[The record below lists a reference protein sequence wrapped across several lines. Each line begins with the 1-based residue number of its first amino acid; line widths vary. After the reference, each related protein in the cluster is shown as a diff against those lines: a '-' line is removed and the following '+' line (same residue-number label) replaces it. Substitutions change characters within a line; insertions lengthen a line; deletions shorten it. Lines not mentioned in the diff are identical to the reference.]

1 MFVGRKDI
9 LDRLDGLWRKS
20 TPSLVTVRGRRRIG
34 KSTLV
39 EQFARQT
46 ADHFISIEGQAPG
59 KGVNNKL
66 QLRSFVEQLS
76 AQTNAPDVSV
86 ANWFQAFQLLASAL
100 PQEGRVVVL
109 LDEISWMGGYDVGF
123 AGTLKTAWDKSFRQ
137 RANLVFILCGS
148 VSSWIAEN
156 ILNGTGFAGRDSLD
170 FVVEEL
176 PLSDC
181 KSFWGTPTSRISTG
195 EMLDVLSVTGGVPKY
210 LEEID
215 PALPSDENIRLL
227 CFSREGIL
235 FRDFNQIFSQIF
247 GRDAQLRKSILKALA
262 YGSKSAAEVAETMGI
277 VRNGHLVEHLTELE
291 FAGFVAKDGGVNPCT
306 GNEGRIVRYRL
317 KDNYSRFYLHHIAP
331 HAKAIAADLFRYGT
345 LSALKGWDAIKG
357 LQFENL
363 VVSNFRALLPILG
376 IDGAT
381 LVSASPYRRA
391 KSSTQPGV
399 QVDLLLQTK
408 TTAYVIEMK
417 RRERIGEEVAR
428 EVNTKVKAVGFHPG
442 ISTRTV
448 LVYDGKLAPSVR
460 TDHMLDFVIPAERLF
475 G

>member
-1 MFVGRKDI
+1 MLDI
-9 LDRLDGLWRKS
+9 L
-20 TPSLVTVRGRRRIG
+20 
-34 KSTLV
+34 
-39 EQFARQT
+39 
-46 ADHFISIEGQAPG
+46 SI
-59 KGVNNKL
+59 
-66 QLRSFVEQLS
+66 
-76 AQTNAPDVSV
+76 
-86 ANWFQAFQLLASAL
+86 
-100 PQEGRVVVL
+100 
-109 LDEISWMGGYDVGF
+109 
-123 AGTLKTAWDKSFRQ
+123 
-137 RANLVFILCGS
+137 
-148 VSSWIAEN
+148 
-156 ILNGTGFAGRDSLD
+156 
-170 FVVEEL
+170 
-176 PLSDC
+176 
-181 KSFWGTPTSRISTG
+181 
-195 EMLDVLSVTGGVPKY
+195 TGGVPKY

-247 GRDAQLRKSILKALA
+247 GKNAQLRKSILKALA

-277 VRNGHLVEHLTELE
+277 ERNGHLVEHLSELE
-291 FAGFVAKDGGVNPCT
+291 LAGFVAKDGGINPCT

-331 HAKAIAADLFRYGT
+331 QAKAIAADLFRYGS
-345 LSALKGWDAIKG
+345 LSTLKGWDAIKG

-363 VVSNFRALLPILG
+363 VVSNFKALLPILG

-391 KSSTQPGV
+391 KSKTQPGV

-417 RRERIGEEVAR
+417 RREHIGEEVAR
-428 EVNTKVKAVGFHPG
+428 EVNAKVDAVGFHPG